1 MLKPN
6 LHQQNYNIDI
16 VFFNQLYG
24 IIVQKVG
31 YI

>member
-1 MLKPN
+1 MFKSN

-24 IIVQKVG
+24 IIVQKV
-31 YI
+31 